1 MICLNIEKKLNTAE
15 GDMNLCIDISIKK
28 GEFATF
34 YGPSGVGKTSTLR
47 MIAGLL
53 KPDKGSITIDGEIWN
68 DVLGKKHIKPAA
80 RNLGIV
86 FQDYALFPTM
96 TVRENLEFALNK
108 GQSPTIVDELIQ
120 IVALEQ
126 LQNRKPNTLSG
137 GQQQRVALARA
148 LVKKPS
154 ILLLDEPLSAID
166 VAMRKKLQD
175 YILLVHKQYQL
186 TTIMISHDLGEII
199 KMSDKIFVLEN
210 GTITKQGLPMT
221 VFTNQ
226 NISGKFQFTGEIIKI
241 EKEDVIYVATLLI
254 GNNIVKTVMMPSEVN
269 EFSIG
274 DKVLV
279 ASKAFNPMIQKIL

>member
-1 MICLNIEKKLNTAE
+1 MIHLNIEKTLHTAE

-28 GEFATF
+28 GAFVTL

-53 KPDKGSITIDGEIWN
+53 KPDRGTITIDGEIWN
-68 DVLGKKHIKPAA
+68 DVSNKKHLKPTF
-80 RNLGIV
+80 RNLGVV

-96 TVRENLEFALNK
+96 TVRENLEFAFNK
-108 GQSPTIVDELIQ
+108 GQSTAIIDELIQ

-126 LQNRKPNTLSG
+126 LQHRKPLTLSG

-166 VAMRKKLQD
+166 ISMRKKLQD
-175 YILLVHKQYQL
+175 YILSVHKQYQL
-186 TTIMISHDLGEII
+186 TTIMISHDIGEII
-199 KMSDKIFVLEN
+199 KMSDTIYVLEN
-210 GTITKQGLPMT
+210 GKIVKKGSPMT

-226 NISGKFQFTGEIIKI
+226 NISGKFQFTGEILKM
-241 EKEDVIYVATLLI
+241 EKEDVIYVITLLI
-254 GNNIVKTVMMPSEVN
+254 GSNIVKTVMMPSEIHDFN
-269 EFSIG
+269 IG

-279 ASKAFNPMIQKIL
+279 ASKAFNPMIQKII

>member
-1 MICLNIEKKLNTAE
+1 MIRLKLEKRLNTAG

-28 GEFATF
+28 GEFATL

-47 MIAGLL
+47 MITGLL
-53 KPDKGSITIDGEIWN
+53 KPDKGIITVDGEIWN
-68 DVLGKKHIKPAA
+68 DVAHKKHIEPAA

-108 GQSPTIVDELIQ
+108 GQSSDIVDELIRV
-120 IVALEQ
+120 VALEQ
-126 LQNRKPNTLSG
+126 LQHRKPNSLSG

-166 VAMRKKLQD
+166 IAMRRKLQD
-175 YILLVHKQYQL
+175 YILLVHKKYQL
-186 TTIMISHDLGEII
+186 TTIMISHDIGEII
-199 KMSDKIFVLEN
+199 KMADNIYVLEN
-210 GTITKQGLPMT
+210 GLIVKQGTPMS
-221 VFTNQ
+221 VFTHQ
-226 NISGKFQFTGEIIKI
+226 NISGKFQFTGEIIKM
-241 EKEDVIYVATLLI
+241 EKEDVIYIITLLI
-254 GNNIVKTVMMPSEVN
+254 GNNIVKTVMMPSEIN

-274 DKVLV
+274 DTVLV
-279 ASKAFNPMIQKIL
+279 ASKAFNPMIQKIQ